1 MAKRKKRSNDSSKK
15 FPIEIKGILLI
26 IAGVIGFLGFNANV
40 LGTLFKGFAMFL
52 MGSFD
57 FIFLTLLIIWGLYIL
72 IKREN
77 PKFFSAR
84 IFGLIIFLIGLLSL
98 AHSNYLGSD
107 PKIDVTIRETIE
119 ETGHDCKLYSDEPID
134 IINYKDSK
142 GEDVEVYFYIAIDQ
156 RLTSR
161 LIMDKYK

>member
-1 MAKRKKRSNDSSKK
+1 MAKRKTRSNDSSKK

-84 IFGLIIFLIGLLSL
+84 IFGLIIFLIGLL
-98 AHSNYLGSD
+98 YLISFWHGVHVR
-107 PKIDVTIRETIE
+107 KVFAE
-119 ETGHDCKLYSDEPID
+119 ESCFARIHGAEIL
-134 IINYKDSK
+134 
-142 GEDVEVYFYIAIDQ
+142 
-156 RLTSR
+156 L
-161 LIMDKYK
+161 